1 MKRIR
6 TSIALGLLL
15 LLQLFSVSAFAA
27 GKKSAAP
34 TLKNAKIRF
43 TEEEIVYTGE
53 QIEPEFTVTLS
64 GETLTEGVDYTAEFS
79 KNTDAGQASVRIQGI
94 GAYSGSARRSFTI
107 AKAENECEISD
118 IILPSSPEA
127 QEAELDV
134 SLEVEAK
141 LSYSSNRDSV
151 KVNRQGIVKIAKGFA
166 GIAEITV
173 TAPGSKNYKRVN
185 RKAYVFCYDTPEITE
200 TFCRSS
206 RNVRLTFT
214 ASKNC
219 TGYEIRFEP
228 EDMGQEISER
238 FEKPKNTKAVVPLPP
253 GASGYLYIRS
263 LYEKKNASFSS
274 PWSDAVR
281 MEVPEEI
288 LLFGSDY
295 QSREDEISWQVAS
308 DLFGR
313 LSREDCEPDRIVIC
327 GDYTNAGAD
336 YTGETDKDIANLKED
351 LAIFFD
357 DTRPD
362 REEIFIQGNHDRD
375 KGQFAA
381 NGPHESEHS
390 IVYVMNT
397 ETANPWQQGVVGEP
411 AREILMAS
419 TQKLCSYL
427 AGRVTAGEH
436 RPILIATHVPLH
448 FSQWTE
454 TSGDNLYSGILFD
467 VLNEF
472 GDALDIVYLFGH
484 SHGGHGDSSIGG
496 SRICRVPG
504 ETILIPD
511 PAPGEVTTTRYR
523 KETLRFVYMNAG
535 YIGYCAKVNGERG
548 SSVGILT
555 LYQDR
560 MELSR
565 SPLKGKA
572 DVSAAGER
580 TYEGFPEDYLSVQRE
595 TAYLL
600 RKRGYVQSD

>member
-1 MKRIR
+1 
-6 TSIALGLLL
+6 
-15 LLQLFSVSAFAA
+15 
-27 GKKSAAP
+27 
-34 TLKNAKIRF
+34 
-43 TEEEIVYTGE
+43 
-53 QIEPEFTVTLS
+53 
-64 GETLTEGVDYTAEFS
+64 
-79 KNTDAGQASVRIQGI
+79 
-94 GAYSGSARRSFTI
+94 
-107 AKAENECEISD
+107 
-118 IILPSSPEA
+118 
-127 QEAELDV
+127 
-134 SLEVEAK
+134 
-141 LSYSSNRDSV
+141 
-151 KVNRQGIVKIAKGFA
+151 
-166 GIAEITV
+166 
-173 TAPGSKNYKRVN
+173 
-185 RKAYVFCYDTPEITE
+185 
-200 TFCRSS
+200 
-206 RNVRLTFT
+206 
-214 ASKNC
+214 
-219 TGYEIRFEP
+219 
-228 EDMGQEISER
+228 
-238 FEKPKNTKAVVPLPP
+238 
-253 GASGYLYIRS
+253 
-263 LYEKKNASFSS
+263 
-274 PWSDAVR
+274 
-281 MEVPEEI
+281 
-288 LLFGSDY
+288 
-295 QSREDEISWQVAS
+295 
-308 DLFGR
+308 
-313 LSREDCEPDRIVIC
+313 
-327 GDYTNAGAD
+327 
-336 YTGETDKDIANLKED
+336 DIANLKED

-419 TQKLCSYL
+419 TQKLRSYL

-504 ETILIPD
+504 ETMLIPD
-511 PAPGEVTTTRYR
+511 PAPGEATTTRYR

-572 DVSAAGER
+572 DVSAAGVR

-600 RKRGYVQSD
+600 RKRGYGQEE